1 VIRGLSA
8 DMLFTYIVEH
18 LDFLRQH
25 GVLQMGDDQ
34 LLGQGFFAHGQGHDL
49 RVEEV
54 VEDHVVQGD
63 HQGAGVGHAGQA
75 AAGGTQ
81 LVGDIGL

>member
-1 VIRGLSA
+1 MITIRSKVWEG
-8 DMLFTYIVEH
+8 
-18 LDFLRQH
+18 
-25 GVLQMGDDQ
+25 
-34 LLGQGFFAHGQGHDL
+34 DL

-54 VEDHVVQGD
+54 VEDHVVQRD